1 MSKYKTIN
9 NKHMKDKYLISQLR
23 KGNFQQVV
31 PFTLNTKKG
40 YAK

>member
-23 KGNFQQVV
+23 KGNFQQVEH
-31 PFTLNTKKG
+31 KKG
-40 YAK
+40 YAKLTK